1 VLDLANTLL
10 GAGTNGYSMDVMVDL
25 VTELNSAFGDRF
37 EIEPSVFAQAH
48 LMSGMCP

>member
-1 VLDLANTLL
+1 
-10 GAGTNGYSMDVMVDL
+10 MVDL